1 MRINLMSAA
10 VLSRKA
16 NDLKNRVR
24 MLKNATT
31 SGNLT
36 PQQMIS
42 LVALLSETIDVV
54 DGLLNGNNDVVI
66 RGDKIVGSGGRK
78 VMDN

>member
-1 MRINLMSAA
+1 MSAA

-66 RGDKIVGSGGRK
+66 RGNKIVGSGGRK

>member
-1 MRINLMSAA
+1 MSAA

-16 NDLKNRVR
+16 NDLKIRVR

>member
-1 MRINLMSAA
+1 MSTA

-66 RGDKIVGSGGRK
+66 RGDKIIGSGGRK

>member
-1 MRINLMSAA
+1 MRIDLMSAA

>member
-1 MRINLMSAA
+1 MSAA

-36 PQQMIS
+36 PQQIIS

-66 RGDKIVGSGGRK
+66 RGNKIVGSGGRK

>member
-1 MRINLMSAA
+1 MSTA